1 MELHNHAAAT
11 EKNVEI
17 RKVSIRTKLIIIF
30 GLLIAISSA
39 IQSIIA
45 VNKARTAI
53 KEKIE
58 IQLTE
63 KAKDVAALINARI
76 EGLLSSLQAVGNNP
90 LMKDPNA
97 DVKEILEFLNTEKN
111 INPRI
116 IRLDFCDMNGIRY
129 SGKNLL
135 NIGDRDWYKKAI
147 NGKTVLSE
155 PIVSRLDGS
164 LVFVGAA
171 PVYDDNGRLI
181 RVLTATIK
189 GTALSAL
196 VDDIVVGKT
205 GNSYVID
212 QTGTI
217 IAHKDIALVES
228 QTNSIALSKTDSS
241 YKSLAEYTDKVVH
254 SKNIAVGYYT
264 WKGEKYIA
272 CDSTMALNGWTIIV
286 KAPASEMFESL
297 YTLRNS
303 MIITSLIVQLLSIC
317 FILFIAQG
325 MVKPVRAVAAALK
338 EIANGKGD
346 LTVRLKLIGNDE
358 VTEVSHYFNETIAK
372 IGTSIKSVGDNSD
385 VMQNIGEQL
394 SANMTQTASA
404 VSSISSNIENIKQQA
419 ISQAVSVTETAGTI
433 DRIIHTID
441 NLNDSIENQS
451 ASVVQSSA
459 SVEEMVSNIASI
471 TQSLEKSNNMV
482 KSLAEATSAGKQ
494 TLVASNVVT
503 QKIAEESGGLI
514 EASNVIQNIASQ
526 TNLLAMN
533 AAIEAAIEAAHAGE
547 AGKGFAVVAD
557 EIRKLAEESSSQGK
571 TITET
576 LKHLTDE
583 IAGLAKSSTIVEEKF
598 NVIFKLSEDVRGM
611 SSELNAAMHEQENGS
626 REVLAAIK
634 NISTITGEVK
644 DGSAEMLEGGKGV
657 ADEMRKLNSLTE
669 AIKENMNNM
678 SDGVSQ
684 INNAV
689 QEVNELAQQN
699 KRSIENLASEVK
711 KFKV

>member
-1 MELHNHAAAT
+1 MDLNNHATAT
-11 EKNVEI
+11 EKKADEI
-17 RKVSIRTKLIIIF
+17 RKISIRTKLIIIF
-30 GLLIAISSA
+30 GLLVAISSA
-39 IQSIIA
+39 IQSFIA
-45 VNKARTAI
+45 INKARTAI

-63 KAKDVAALINARI
+63 KAKDVSALINSRI
-76 EGLLSSLQAVGNNP
+76 EGLLNSLQAAGNMP
-90 LMKDPNA
+90 LIKDPNA
-97 DVKEILEFLNTEKN
+97 DAKEVLAFLNTLKN
-111 INPRI
+111 IHPQILRI
-116 IRLDFCDMNGIRY
+116 DFCDTNGIRY
-129 SGKNLL
+129 SGTNLL
-135 NIGDRDWYKKAI
+135 NIGDRGWYKKAMT
-147 NGKTVLSE
+147 GKSVLSE

-171 PVYDDNGRLI
+171 PVYDDKGRLI
-181 RVLTATIK
+181 RIITATIK
-189 GTALSAL
+189 GTALSKN
-196 VDDIVVGKT
+196 VDDIIIGKT

-533 AAIEAAIEAAHAGE
+533 AAIEAAHAGE

-657 ADEMRKLNSLTE
+657 AEEMRKLNNLTE
-669 AIKENMNNM
+669 AIKESMNNM
-678 SDGVSQ
+678 SNGVSQ

-689 QEVNELAQQN
+689 QEVNSLAQQN